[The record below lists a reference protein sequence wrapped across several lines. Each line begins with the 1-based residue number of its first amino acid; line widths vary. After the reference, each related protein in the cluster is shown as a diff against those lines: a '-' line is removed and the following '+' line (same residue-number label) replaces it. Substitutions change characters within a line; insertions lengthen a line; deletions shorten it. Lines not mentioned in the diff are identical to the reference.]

1 MAAPA
6 ERLISRLTARNM
18 HLLALRISSY
28 LQIRSDP
35 VLKHWACAK
44 IAAAQSV
51 GGDST
56 ASQDD
61 DLRRIIVKKFEK
73 EGMAVS
79 YADIAK
85 RAWQVGRTRLAT
97 KVCVLRLFSDS
108 LCLRSIVSF
117 WSMSDRLPNRYPFF
131 WP

>member
-1 MAAPA
+1 
-6 ERLISRLTARNM
+6 M
-18 HLLALRISSY
+18 HLLALRISSF

-44 IAAAQSV
+44 IAAAQSI
-51 GGDST
+51 GGEST
-56 ASQDD
+56 SSQDD
-61 DLRRIIVKKFEK
+61 ELRRIIVTKFEK

-97 KVCVLRLFSDS
+97 KVNLDGQKEVE
-108 LCLRSIVSF
+108 
-117 WSMSDRLPNRYPFF
+117 WQY
-131 WP
+131 